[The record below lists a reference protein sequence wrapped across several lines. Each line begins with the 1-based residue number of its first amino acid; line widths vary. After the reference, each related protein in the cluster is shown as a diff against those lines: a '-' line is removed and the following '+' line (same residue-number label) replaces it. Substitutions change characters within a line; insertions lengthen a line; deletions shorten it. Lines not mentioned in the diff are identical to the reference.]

1 MKTPSKLPDV
11 SPQTPLAS
19 GMAHAFTSASD
30 LLLLLQQQADLLAS
44 QQQENSRLNAEKERL
59 KSLKADHKYIQSLE
73 AENEHL
79 KFLNEHLKSLE
90 EENKRLKLALAHH
103 ARMRFGVKSEVF
115 NEQQRDLFAEDWHA
129 DDTDLQQHLEQ
140 LQATPQT
147 TANKTP
153 RSRAGRQPLAAH
165 LPRIEVR
172 HEPASCTCEQCGQ
185 ALKLIRDEVVEK
197 LDIIPIQFQVIRH
210 IYPQMACRQCETIT
224 AQPSEPSVI
233 DSGVATARLLAWVMV
248 SKFADHLPLYRLEQ
262 IALRQGVPF
271 PRSTLADWVGRIG
284 FRLQSLVELLMHRL
298 RQRAVLHADETPV
311 QQLDPKAKRGGT
323 KKAYL
328 WAYRS
333 NSLDG
338 QDPMVVFDYQVGRAG
353 HHARDFLQDWRGH
366 LVVDDYVGY
375 KALFEA
381 KDKDGQFIRTEVG
394 CWAHVRRKF
403 FELHVAN
410 KSPMAAEAL
419 RRIALLYEIEQRG
432 KELSVEKRQVLRQT
446 ESVPVLLSLHAWL
459 KEQTA
464 LIAPNSGMAKALAHA
479 LKRWPSLV
487 VYAQSGDIPID
498 NNPVE
503 NCIRPIALGKKN
515 WLFAGS
521 ERAGCRAA
529 AIQSLLATATLN
541 GVEPLAWLT
550 DTLEKLPTWPN
561 SRLEELL
568 PLRSMLKQG

>member
-1 MKTPSKLPDV
+1 MKTPSKLPNV
-11 SPQTPLAS
+11 NPQTPLAS

-30 LLLLLQQQADLLAS
+30 LLLLLQQQHALLAS
-44 QQQENSRLNAEKERL
+44 QQQEISQLHTENNQL
-59 KSLKADHKYIQSLE
+59 KSLKNDHQYIQSLE
-73 AENEHL
+73 I
-79 KFLNEHLKSLE
+79 
-90 EENKRLKLALAHH
+90 ENKQLKLALAHH
-103 ARMRFGVKSEVF
+103 QRMRFGVKSESF

-129 DDTDLQQHLEQ
+129 DDADLQQHLEQ
-140 LQATPQT
+140 LNTSPQAKP
-147 TANKTP
+147 A
-153 RSRAGRQPLAAH
+153 RLRAGRQPLAAH

-185 ALKLIRDEVVEK
+185 TLKLIRDEVVEK

-210 IYPQMACRQCETIT
+210 IYPQMACRQCEKIV

-262 IALRQGVPF
+262 IAQRQGVPF

-284 FRLQSLVELLMHRL
+284 FRLEPLVTLLIHRL

-311 QQLDPKAKRGGT
+311 QQLDPKAKLGGT
-323 KKAYL
+323 RKAFL

-333 NSLDG
+333 NRLDG
-338 QDPMVVFDYQVGRAG
+338 QDPMVVFDYQLGRAG
-353 HHARDFLQDWRGH
+353 QHARDFLQDWRGH

-479 LKRWPSLV
+479 LRRWPSLV

-529 AIQSLLATATLN
+529 AIQSLLATAKLN

>member
-1 MKTPSKLPDV
+1 MT
-11 SPQTPLAS
+11 LAS
-19 GMAHAFTSASD
+19 ASAPN
-30 LLLLLQQQADLLAS
+30 LFLLLQQQAALLAS
-44 QQQENSRLNAEKERL
+44 QQQENR
-59 KSLKADHKYIQSLE
+59 
-73 AENEHL
+73 HL
-79 KFLNEHLKSLE
+79 Q
-90 EENKRLKLALAHH
+90 EENKRLKLALSHH
-103 ARMRFGVKSEVF
+103 GRMRFGTKSEAF
-115 NEQQRDLFAEDWHA
+115 NDQQRDLFAEDWQV

-140 LQATPQT
+140 LS
-147 TANKTP
+147 TAPKVS
-153 RSRAGRQPLAAH
+153 RVRAGRQPLAAH
-165 LPRIEVR
+165 LPRIDIR

-210 IYPQMACRQCETIT
+210 IYPQMACRHCETMT
-224 AQPSEPSVI
+224 AEPSELSVI
-233 DSGVATARLLAWVMV
+233 DGGLATARLLAWVMV
-248 SKFADHLPLYRLEQ
+248 SKFVDHLPLYRLEE

-284 FRLQSLVELLMHRL
+284 FSLQVLVDRLVERL
-298 RQRAVLHADETPV
+298 CQRAVLHADETPV
-311 QQLDPKAKRGGT
+311 QQLDPKAKLGGT

-338 QDPMVVFDYQVGRAG
+338 QDPIIVFDYQTSRAG
-353 HHARDFLQDWRGH
+353 QHARDFLQDWQGH
-366 LVVDDYVGY
+366 LVVDDYAGY
-375 KALFEA
+375 KALFNG
-381 KDKDGQFIRTEVG
+381 KVTEVG

-410 KSPMAAEAL
+410 QSPMASEAL
-419 RRIALLYEIEQRG
+419 RRIGLLYEIEQRG
-432 KELSVEKRQVLRQT
+432 KALAVTERQTLRQV
-446 ESVPVLLSLHAWL
+446 ESVPVLLSLHEWL
-459 KEQTA
+459 VEQ
-464 LIAPNSGMAKALAHA
+464 LRVIAPNSGMAKALSHA

-529 AIQSLLATATLN
+529 AIQSLLATAKLN
-541 GVEPLAWLT
+541 GLEPLAWLT
-550 DTLEKLPTWPN
+550 TTLEKLPTWPN
-561 SRLEELL
+561 SRIDELL
-568 PLRSMLKQG
+568 PLRSSVVQQAGVD

>member
-1 MKTPSKLPDV
+1 MKPPSKLPDV
-11 SPQTPLAS
+11 SLKTPLAS
-19 GMAHAFTSASD
+19 GMAHALTSVPD
-30 LLLLLQQQADLLAS
+30 LLLLLQQQADLLAN
-44 QQQENSRLNAEKERL
+44 QQQENSRLNAENERL

-73 AENEHL
+73 AEI
-79 KFLNEHLKSLE
+79 KQ
-90 EENKRLKLALAHH
+90 LKLTIAHH
-103 ARMRFGVKSEVF
+103 GRMRFGVKSEVF
-115 NEQQRDLFAEDWHA
+115 NEQQRDLFAEDWQA

-140 LQATPQT
+140 LNTSTQAKP
-147 TANKTP
+147 A
-153 RSRAGRQPLAAH
+153 RLRAGRQPLAAH
-165 LPRIEVR
+165 LPRIDIR

-197 LDIIPIQFQVIRH
+197 LDVIPIQFQVIRH
-210 IYPQMACRQCETIT
+210 IYPQMACRTCETII
-224 AQPSEPSVI
+224 AEPSEPSVI

-248 SKFADHLPLYRLEQ
+248 SKFVDHLPLYRLEQ

-284 FRLQSLVELLMHRL
+284 FSLQCLVELLMHRL

-311 QQLDPKAKRGGT
+311 QQLDPKAKLGGT

-338 QDPMVVFDYQVGRAG
+338 QDPLVVFDYQAGRAG

-366 LVVDDYVGY
+366 LVVDDYAGY

-381 KDKDGQFIRTEVG
+381 KDKDGKPIRTEVG
-394 CWAHVRRKF
+394 CWAHIRRKF

-410 KSPMAAEAL
+410 QSPMAAEAL
-419 RRIALLYEIEQRG
+419 RRIGLLYEIEREAQEKGLLVPQRQA
-432 KELSVEKRQVLRQT
+432 LRLEK
-446 ESVPVLLSLHAWL
+446 SMPVLLSLHGWL
-459 KEQTA
+459 KEQVRV
-464 LIAPNSGMAKALAHA
+464 IAPNSGMAKALSHA

-487 VYAQSGDIPID
+487 VYAQSGDIPMD

-521 ERAGCRAA
+521 ERAGQRAA
-529 AIQSLLATATLN
+529 AIQSLLATAKLN
-541 GVEPLAWLT
+541 GLEPLAWLT

-561 SRLEELL
+561 SRLDELL

>member
-1 MKTPSKLPDV
+1 MKLSIFNTLHLFFATINPMKTPSKSPDV
-11 SPQTPLAS
+11 SLQTPLAS
-19 GMAHAFTSASD
+19 GMALASTSAPD
-30 LLLLLQQQADLLAS
+30 LLLLLQQLAS
-44 QQQENSRLNAEKERL
+44 QQQE
-59 KSLKADHKYIQSLE
+59 IQR
-73 AENEHL
+73 
-79 KFLNEHLKSLE
+79 LKSLE

-115 NEQQRDLFAEDWHA
+115 NEQQRDLFAEDWQV

-140 LQATPQT
+140 LSSTS
-147 TANKTP
+147 KVP
-153 RSRAGRQPLAAH
+153 RVRAGRQALAMH
-165 LPRIEVR
+165 LPRIDIR

-210 IYPQMACRQCETIT
+210 IYPQMACRKCETIT
-224 AQPSEPSVI
+224 AEPSELSVI
-233 DSGVATARLLAWVMV
+233 DGGLATARLLAWVMV
-248 SKFADHLPLYRLEQ
+248 SKFVDHLPLYRLEQ

-284 FRLQSLVELLMHRL
+284 FSLQSLVDRLVEIL

-311 QQLDPKAKRGGT
+311 QQLDPKAKLGGT

-333 NSLDG
+333 NTLDG
-338 QDPMVVFDYQVGRAG
+338 KDPIVVFDYQTSRAG
-353 HHARDFLQDWRGH
+353 HHARDFLLHWQGH
-366 LVVDDYVGY
+366 LVVDDYAGY
-375 KALFEA
+375 KALFNG
-381 KDKDGQFIRTEVG
+381 KVTEVG

-410 KSPMAAEAL
+410 QSPMAAEAL
-419 RRIALLYEIEQRG
+419 RRIGLLYEIEQRG
-432 KELSVEKRQVLRQT
+432 KALAVTDRQVLRQA
-446 ESVPVLLSLHAWL
+446 ESVPVLSSLHDWL
-459 KEQTA
+459 IEQVRV
-464 LIAPNSGMAKALAHA
+464 IAPNSGMAKALSHA
-479 LKRWPSLV
+479 IKRWSSLV

-529 AIQSLLATATLN
+529 AIQSLLATAKLN
-541 GVEPLAWLT
+541 GLEPLAWLT
-550 DTLEKLPTWPN
+550 STLEKLPTWPN
-561 SRLEELL
+561 SRIDELL
-568 PLRSMLKQG
+568 PLRSYQGQQAGVD

>member
-1 MKTPSKLPDV
+1 MKPPSKLPDV
-11 SPQTPLAS
+11 SLKTPLAS
-19 GMAHAFTSASD
+19 GMAHALTSVPD
-30 LLLLLQQQADLLAS
+30 LLLLLQQQADLLAN
-44 QQQENSRLNAEKERL
+44 QQQEIQYKEKEIIHL
-59 KSLKADHKYIQSLE
+59 QTQHQDQTKHLQSLE
-73 AENEHL
+73 TENER
-79 KFLNEHLKSLE
+79 LKSLE

-103 ARMRFGVKSEVF
+103 QRMRFGIKSEVF
-115 NEQQRDLFAEDWHA
+115 NEQQRDLFAEDWQA

-140 LQATPQT
+140 LNTTTQAKS
-147 TANKTP
+147 A
-153 RSRAGRQPLAAH
+153 RLRAGRQPLAAH
-165 LPRIEVR
+165 LPRIDIR

-197 LDIIPIQFQVIRH
+197 LDVIPIQFQVIRH
-210 IYPQMACRQCETIT
+210 IYPQMACRTCETII
-224 AQPSEPSVI
+224 AEPSEPSVI

-248 SKFADHLPLYRLEQ
+248 SKFVDHLPLYRLEQ

-284 FRLQSLVELLMHRL
+284 FSLQCLVELLMHRL

-311 QQLDPKAKRGGT
+311 QQLDPKAKLGGT

-338 QDPMVVFDYQVGRAG
+338 QDPLVVFDYQAGRAG

-366 LVVDDYVGY
+366 LVVDDYAGY

-381 KDKDGQFIRTEVG
+381 KDKDGKPIRTEVG

-410 KSPMAAEAL
+410 QSPMAAEAL
-419 RRIALLYEIEQRG
+419 RRIGLLYEIEREAQEKGLLVPQRQA
-432 KELSVEKRQVLRQT
+432 LRLEK
-446 ESVPVLLSLHAWL
+446 SMPVLLSLHGWL
-459 KEQTA
+459 KEQVPR
-464 LIAPNSGMAKALAHA
+464 IAPNSGMAKALSHT

-487 VYAQSGDIPID
+487 VYAQSGDIPMD

-521 ERAGCRAA
+521 ERAGQRAA
-529 AIQSLLATATLN
+529 AIQSLLATAKLN
-541 GVEPLAWLT
+541 GLEPLAWLT

-561 SRLEELL
+561 SRLDELL

>member
-1 MKTPSKLPDV
+1 
-11 SPQTPLAS
+11 
-19 GMAHAFTSASD
+19 
-30 LLLLLQQQADLLAS
+30 
-44 QQQENSRLNAEKERL
+44 
-59 KSLKADHKYIQSLE
+59 
-73 AENEHL
+73 
-79 KFLNEHLKSLE
+79 
-90 EENKRLKLALAHH
+90 
-103 ARMRFGVKSEVF
+103 
-115 NEQQRDLFAEDWHA
+115 
-129 DDTDLQQHLEQ
+129 
-140 LQATPQT
+140 
-147 TANKTP
+147 
-153 RSRAGRQPLAAH
+153 
-165 LPRIEVR
+165 
-172 HEPASCTCEQCGQ
+172 
-185 ALKLIRDEVVEK
+185 VVEK
-197 LDIIPIQFQVIRH
+197 LDVIPIQFQVIRH
-210 IYPQMACRQCETIT
+210 IYPQMACRTCETII
-224 AQPSEPSVI
+224 AEPSEPSVI

-248 SKFADHLPLYRLEQ
+248 SKFVDHLPLYRLEQ

-284 FRLQSLVELLMHRL
+284 FSLQCLVELLMHRL

-311 QQLDPKAKRGGT
+311 QQLDPKAKLGGT

-338 QDPMVVFDYQVGRAG
+338 QDPLVVFDYQAGRAG

-366 LVVDDYVGY
+366 LVVDDYAGY

-381 KDKDGQFIRTEVG
+381 KDKDGKPIRTEVG

-410 KSPMAAEAL
+410 QSPMAAEAL
-419 RRIALLYEIEQRG
+419 RRIGLLYEIEREAQEKGLLVPQRQA
-432 KELSVEKRQVLRQT
+432 LRLEK
-446 ESVPVLLSLHAWL
+446 SMPVLLSLHGWL
-459 KEQTA
+459 KEQVRV
-464 LIAPNSGMAKALAHA
+464 IAPNSGMAKALSHA

-487 VYAQSGDIPID
+487 VYAQSGDIPMD

-521 ERAGCRAA
+521 ERAGQRAA
-529 AIQSLLATATLN
+529 AIQSLLATAKLN
-541 GVEPLAWLT
+541 GLEPLAWLT

-561 SRLEELL
+561 SRLDELL